1 MYKPGGT
8 LRDAVTAIEKGEYV
22 LPAIQREF
30 VWKPEQIC
38 RLFDS
43 IMQGI
48 PFGTFLFWKVEPESV
63 EAYKFYGSVR
73 NYHERDNPHCP
84 DLGLVTGRQL
94 TAVLDGQQ
102 RLSALNIGLRGSM
115 AVRQPSMWRNNP
127 KAYPVKHLYLNLLSG
142 TAPDEEGERFELRF
156 LDQARPHVVGQELW
170 FKVPEILAMKTG
182 PMMSK
187 WVNAALRDENGLVPE
202 DEASAAYETL
212 DLLHRVIHAENKVLY
227 YEETS
232 QSLERVLHIF
242 IRLNSGG
249 TVLSYSD
256 LLLSIA
262 VAQWKGDARKEI
274 HSLRD
279 DIINIGTGFAFSND
293 FILKA
298 GLMLAGI
305 ASVGFKVENF
315 TRTSMEKL
323 EKAWGA
329 IRNALL
335 LTVELAASFGLSGQ
349 GRWAESSLLPV
360 AYYLYH
366 TQAPDN
372 FVTHS
377 TWAQD
382 RDKIRFWLLRSLLKP
397 SGIWGS
403 GLDTLLTALRTVIQN
418 NDGGFPAE
426 ALEREMGSRGKELAF
441 SEPELEFLLDVSYP
455 DYRTFLLLS
464 LLYPFVDL
472 KNHFHVDHVFPKAM
486 LTPAQLWKA
495 GLDQIEIEDLVAKA
509 NRLPNLQLLGGPENN
524 EKRAKLPGEWLA
536 KAFQSEAARAEQI
549 GNHDLGSLPSGAK
562 EFALFFDRR
571 RAAMK
576 VRLQALLMAA
586 QPEPTTIKAAKAAE

>member
-8 LRDAVTAIEKGEYV
+8 LRDAVTSIEQGNYV

-48 PFGTFLFWKVEPESV
+48 PFGTFLFWRVEPASV
-63 EAYKFYGSVR
+63 EAYKFYGFVR
-73 NYHERDNPHCP
+73 DYHERDNPHCP
-84 DLGLVTGRQL
+84 DLNLSAARQV

-115 AVRQPSMWRNNP
+115 AVRQPNMWRTNP
-127 KAYPVKHLYLNLLSG
+127 KAYPIRHLYLNLLSDPE
-142 TAPDEEGERFELRF
+142 PDDEGEVYVLRF
-156 LDQARPHVVGQELW
+156 LEQPRPHVPGKELW
-170 FKVPEILAMKTG
+170 FKVPDILGMKTG
-182 PMMSK
+182 PSMSK
-187 WVNAALRDENGLVPE
+187 WVNTALKDGSGLVPE
-202 DEASAAYETL
+202 EESSAAYEIL
-212 DLLHRVIHAENKVLY
+212 DLLHRVIHAETKVSY
-227 YEETS
+227 YEEGS
-232 QSLERVLHIF
+232 QSLERVLRIF

-279 DIINIGTGFAFSND
+279 ELNGIGNGFSFSND

-315 TRTSMEKL
+315 TRSSMAEL
-323 EKAWGA
+323 ESQWGG
-329 IRNALL
+329 IRDALL

-349 GRWAESSLLPV
+349 GRWAESSLLPI

-366 TQAPDN
+366 SKAQGSYTTKSTTAPDR
-372 FVTHS
+372 
-377 TWAQD
+377 AA
-382 RDKIRFWLLRSLLKP
+382 IRSWLLRSLLKP

-403 GLDTLLTALRTVIQN
+403 GLDTLLTALRGVVQN
-418 NDGGFPAE
+418 SQSSGFPIAE
-426 ALEREMGSRGKELAF
+426 LENEMRGRGKSLAF
-441 SEPELEFLLDVSYP
+441 SEPEIDLLLDTSYP
-455 DYRTFLLLS
+455 DYKTFLLLS

-472 KNHFHVDHVFPKAM
+472 KNHFHVDHVFPKAK
-486 LTPAQLWKA
+486 LTEAQLRKA
-495 GLDQIEIEDLVAKA
+495 GISDGEASDLAVRA
-509 NRLPNLQLLGGPENN
+509 NRLPSLQLLGGPENN
-524 EKRAKLPGEWLA
+524 EKRAKLPLDWMQI
-536 KAFQSEAARAEQI
+536 AFQTDAARGEHIQK
-549 GNHDLGSLPSGAK
+549 HDLGTLPTDVFG
-562 EFALFFDRR
+562 FAQFFDARR
-571 RAAMK
+571 SLMK
-576 VRLQALLMAA
+576 VRLQAMLENDAI
-586 QPEPTTIKAAKAAE
+586 E

>member
-30 VWKPEQIC
+30 VWKTEQIC

-63 EAYKFYGSVR
+63 EAYKFYGFVR

-84 DLGLVTGRQL
+84 DLGLVTGRPL

-156 LDQARPHVVGQELW
+156 LDQARPHAAGQELW

-187 WVNAALRDENGLVPE
+187 WVNAALKDQNGLVPE

-212 DLLHRVIHAENKVLY
+212 DLLHRVIHAENKVSY

-279 DIINIGTGFAFSND
+279 DINNIGTGFAFSND

-335 LTVELAASFGLSGQ
+335 LTAELAASFGLSGQ

-366 TQAPDN
+366 AQAPDN

-418 NDGGFPAE
+418 NDGSFPAE
-426 ALEREMGSRGKELAF
+426 ALEREMASRGKELAF

-486 LTPAQLWKA
+486 LTPAQLRKA

-524 EKRAKLPGEWLA
+524 EKRAKLPGEWLV
-536 KAFQSEAARAEQI
+536 KAFQSEAARAEHI

-586 QPEPTTIKAAKAAE
+586 QSDPTTIKAAKAAE